1 VNDLPEGVDQ
11 AALDRLYRAAPEEFV
26 AEREALARRLKKD
39 GNAEAAA
46 SVRSL
51 AKPTLPV
58 WLVNRLARERKP
70 KVRELVKA
78 GERLREAHAGGDLSA
93 FRDATRREREA
104 VAHLLDEARTL
115 ARDEGRRV
123 SESMLERVASTLHAA
138 AADEEARFRLAQGRL
153 AEELEPPG
161 FELLAGI
168 APAAPK
174 PGTKPKQGGDDR
186 TERRRELAAARKELA
201 AAQARARELRRAAGE
216 AERALEAARKEADSA
231 EAAVEQVKE
240 RVESLQ

>member
-1 VNDLPEGVDQ
+1 LADGLEGVDEGE
-11 AALDRLYRAAPEEFV
+11 LDRLYRAAPEEFV

-39 GNAEAAA
+39 GKDDAAA

-58 WLVNRLARERKP
+58 WLVNRLARERKA

-93 FRDATRREREA
+93 FRDATKREREA
-104 VAHLLDEARTL
+104 VGNLLEEAREL
-115 ARDEGRRV
+115 ASGEGRRV
-123 SESMLERVASTLHAA
+123 SEGMLGRVASTLHAA

-168 APAAPK
+168 APAATK
-174 PGTKPKQGGDDR
+174 RGAKPKQGRDDR
-186 TERRRELAAARKELA
+186 AERRRELATARKELA
-201 AAQARARELRRAAGE
+201 GAQARARELRQAAAE
-216 AERALEAARKEADSA
+216 AERALQAAREEAEDA
-231 EAAVEQVKE
+231 EAAVEEAKQ
-240 RVESLQ
+240 RVESLE

>member
-1 VNDLPEGVDQ
+1 MAQLLEGVEEGE
-11 AALDRLYRAAPEEFV
+11 LDRLYGAAPEDFV
-26 AEREALARRLKKD
+26 AEREALARRLKQD
-39 GNAEAAA
+39 GNADAAA
-46 SVRSL
+46 AVRSL

-93 FRDATRREREA
+93 FREATKREREA
-104 VAHLLDEARTL
+104 VADLLDEARKL
-115 ARDEGRRV
+115 VRGEDRRV
-123 SESMLERVASTLHAA
+123 SEAMLDRVASTLHAA

-174 PGTKPKQGGDDR
+174 RGAKQKQRGDDR
-186 TERRRELAAARKELA
+186 AERRRELAAARKELA

-216 AERALEAARKEADSA
+216 AERALEAAREEAEDA
-231 EAAVEQVKE
+231 EAAVEEAKQ

>member
-1 VNDLPEGVDQ
+1 MSEGVDE
-11 AALDRLYRAAPEEFV
+11 AELDRLYRAAPEEFV

-104 VAHLLDEARTL
+104 VANLVDEARTL
-115 ARDEGRRV
+115 ARGEDRRV
-123 SESMLERVASTLHAA
+123 SEAMLERVASTLHAA
-138 AADEEARFRLAQGRL
+138 AADEETRFRLAQGRL
-153 AEELEPPG
+153 TEELEPPG
-161 FELLAGI
+161 FELLAGL
-168 APAAPK
+168 APVATPK
-174 PGTKPKQGGDDR
+174 RGAKRQQGGDDR
-186 TERRRELAAARKELA
+186 AKRRRELSAARKELA
-201 AAQARARELRRAAGE
+201 AAQARARKLRKAADD
-216 AERALEAARKEADSA
+216 AEQVLEAAREEAEGGETA
-231 EAAVEQVKE
+231 VGEAKK
-240 RVESLQ
+240 RVDSLQ